1 MTPLVLLPGMMCD
14 ERLFASQINE
24 LSKRREVHFA
34 KITDHETISELASDV
49 LNNAPPVFALAG
61 LSMGGIVAMEIV
73 SQAPERVE
81 RLALLDTNPLAE
93 LPDVLKRRG
102 PQIDA
107 IKKGHL
113 KNIYKDEWKQRKYSS
128 YPFARRHYLPNNAIV
143 NTELFGEYGGLLGTS
158 AMMQRGCCFKCAF
171 CVYNVP
177 GYIQPKSNQMVEEEI
192 EYLKREYK
200 IQGLNLRDEI
210 AIPLAPKVAAGFL
223 DAIGRTNL
231 KWRGQTK
238 VGASKGKM
246 VTREVLKLAAESG

>member
-34 KITDHETISELASDV
+34 KITDHETISEMASDV

-107 IKKGHL
+107 IKNGQLKEIIRDEMKPNYLFDGVRKTEILKLCMDMALDIGPDAFIRQSIALRDRVDQKNTLGSYKRPALVLCGRHDVLCPLERHELMHTLLENSKLEIIEDAGHL
-113 KNIYKDEWKQRKYSS
+113 PTLE
-128 YPFARRHYLPNNAIV
+128 
-143 NTELFGEYGGLLGTS
+143 
-158 AMMQRGCCFKCAF
+158 
-171 CVYNVP
+171 
-177 GYIQPKSNQMVEEEI
+177 QPKITTM
-192 EYLKREYK
+192 
-200 IQGLNLRDEI
+200 
-210 AIPLAPKVAAGFL
+210 ALASWL
-223 DAIGRTNL
+223 EDT
-231 KWRGQTK
+231 
-238 VGASKGKM
+238 
-246 VTREVLKLAAESG
+246 

>member
-107 IKKGHL
+107 IKNGQLKEIIRDEMKPNYLFDGVRKTEILKLCMDMALDIGPDAFIRQSIALRDRADQKNTLGSYKRPALVLCGRHDVLCPLERHELMHTLLENSKLEIIEDAGHL
-113 KNIYKDEWKQRKYSS
+113 PTLE
-128 YPFARRHYLPNNAIV
+128 
-143 NTELFGEYGGLLGTS
+143 
-158 AMMQRGCCFKCAF
+158 
-171 CVYNVP
+171 
-177 GYIQPKSNQMVEEEI
+177 QPKITTM
-192 EYLKREYK
+192 
-200 IQGLNLRDEI
+200 
-210 AIPLAPKVAAGFL
+210 ALASWL
-223 DAIGRTNL
+223 EDT
-231 KWRGQTK
+231 
-238 VGASKGKM
+238 
-246 VTREVLKLAAESG
+246 

>member
-34 KITDHETISELASDV
+34 KITDYETISELASDV

-107 IKKGHL
+107 IKNGQLKEIIRDEMKPNYLFDGVRKTEILKLCMDMALDIGPDAFIRQSIALRDRVDQKNTLGSYKRPALVLCGRHDVLCPLERHELMHTLLENSKLEILEDAGHL
-113 KNIYKDEWKQRKYSS
+113 PTLE
-128 YPFARRHYLPNNAIV
+128 
-143 NTELFGEYGGLLGTS
+143 
-158 AMMQRGCCFKCAF
+158 
-171 CVYNVP
+171 
-177 GYIQPKSNQMVEEEI
+177 QPKITTM
-192 EYLKREYK
+192 
-200 IQGLNLRDEI
+200 
-210 AIPLAPKVAAGFL
+210 ALASWL
-223 DAIGRTNL
+223 EDT
-231 KWRGQTK
+231 
-238 VGASKGKM
+238 
-246 VTREVLKLAAESG
+246 

>member
-107 IKKGHL
+107 IKNGQLKEIIRDEMKPNYLFDGVRKTEILKLCMDMALDIGPPAFIRQSIALRDRVDQKNTLGSYKRPALVLCGRHDVLCPLERHELMHTLLENSKLEIIEDAGHL
-113 KNIYKDEWKQRKYSS
+113 PTLE
-128 YPFARRHYLPNNAIV
+128 
-143 NTELFGEYGGLLGTS
+143 
-158 AMMQRGCCFKCAF
+158 
-171 CVYNVP
+171 
-177 GYIQPKSNQMVEEEI
+177 QPKITTM
-192 EYLKREYK
+192 
-200 IQGLNLRDEI
+200 
-210 AIPLAPKVAAGFL
+210 ALASWL
-223 DAIGRTNL
+223 EDT
-231 KWRGQTK
+231 
-238 VGASKGKM
+238 
-246 VTREVLKLAAESG
+246 

>member
-14 ERLFASQINE
+14 ERLFAPQINE

-107 IKKGHL
+107 IKNGQLKEIIRDEMKPNYLFDGVRKTEILKLCMDMALDIGPDAFIRQSIALRDRVDQKNTLGSYKRPALVLCGRHDVLCPLERHELMHTLLENSKLEIIEDAGHL
-113 KNIYKDEWKQRKYSS
+113 PTLE
-128 YPFARRHYLPNNAIV
+128 
-143 NTELFGEYGGLLGTS
+143 
-158 AMMQRGCCFKCAF
+158 
-171 CVYNVP
+171 
-177 GYIQPKSNQMVEEEI
+177 QPKITTM
-192 EYLKREYK
+192 
-200 IQGLNLRDEI
+200 
-210 AIPLAPKVAAGFL
+210 ALASWL
-223 DAIGRTNL
+223 EDT
-231 KWRGQTK
+231 
-238 VGASKGKM
+238 
-246 VTREVLKLAAESG
+246 

>member
-107 IKKGHL
+107 IKNGQLKEIIRDEMKPNYLFDGVRKTEILKLCMDMALDIGPDAFIRQSIALRDRVDQKNTLGSYKRPALVLCGRHDVLCQLERHELMHTLLENSKLEIIEDAGHL
-113 KNIYKDEWKQRKYSS
+113 PTLE
-128 YPFARRHYLPNNAIV
+128 
-143 NTELFGEYGGLLGTS
+143 
-158 AMMQRGCCFKCAF
+158 
-171 CVYNVP
+171 
-177 GYIQPKSNQMVEEEI
+177 QPKITTM
-192 EYLKREYK
+192 
-200 IQGLNLRDEI
+200 
-210 AIPLAPKVAAGFL
+210 ALASWL
-223 DAIGRTNL
+223 EDT
-231 KWRGQTK
+231 
-238 VGASKGKM
+238 
-246 VTREVLKLAAESG
+246 

>member
-34 KITDHETISELASDV
+34 KITDFETISELASNV

-107 IKKGHL
+107 IKNGHL
-113 KNIYKDEWKQRKYSS
+113 KEIIRDEMKPNYLFDGVRKTDILKLCMDMALDIGPDAFVRQSIALRDRNDQKNTLGSYKK
-128 YPFARRHYLPNNAIV
+128 PALVLCGRHDVLCPLERHELMHTLLENSKLEIIEDAGHLP
-143 NTELFGEYGGLLGTS
+143 TLE
-158 AMMQRGCCFKCAF
+158 
-171 CVYNVP
+171 
-177 GYIQPKSNQMVEEEI
+177 QPKITTM
-192 EYLKREYK
+192 
-200 IQGLNLRDEI
+200 
-210 AIPLAPKVAAGFL
+210 ALASWL
-223 DAIGRTNL
+223 EDT
-231 KWRGQTK
+231 
-238 VGASKGKM
+238 
-246 VTREVLKLAAESG
+246 